1 MLRLAY
7 PLYMA
12 KEVYEKRWRPFN
24 RVKLSKKVYVE
35 PDLRDIYFLLSSKFL
50 WSNVKKVH

>member
-7 PLYMA
+7 PLYMT
-12 KEVYEKRWRPFN
+12 KEIHEKKWRPFN
-24 RVKLSKKVYVE
+24 RVKLSKEVYIE
-35 PDLRDIYFLLSSKFL
+35 PDLRDISFLVSSKFL

>member
-7 PLYMA
+7 PLYMT

-24 RVKLSKKVYVE
+24 RVKLSKKVYIE